1 MKARHVTSLI
11 ILLTALSLT
20 ACGDET
26 DIPTDE
32 ATNAATSASATEPT
46 PEAALPEASDEAPGM
61 VCYDIS
67 THTLTEDATQE
78 DCESKGFMWVPASS
92 GHS

>member
-1 MKARHVTSLI
+1 M
-11 ILLTALSLT
+11 ILLAALSLM

-26 DIPTDE
+26 DAPTGE
-32 ATNAATSASATEPT
+32 AANAAADSPTASATPAELAT
-46 PEAALPEASDEAPGM
+46 EASDEAPDM
-61 VCYDIS
+61 VCYDMS

-78 DCESKGFMWVPASS
+78 DCEGKGFLWVPASS

>member
-1 MKARHVTSLI
+1 MKLRHFSFLM
-11 ILLTALSLT
+11 ILLAALSLM

-26 DIPTDE
+26 DAPTGE
-32 ATNAATSASATEPT
+32 ATNAADTPTASATPAEVAT
-46 PEAALPEASDEAPGM
+46 EASDETPDM

-78 DCESKGFMWVPASS
+78 DCEGKGFLWVPASS

>member
-1 MKARHVTSLI
+1 MKPRHFSFLM
-11 ILLTALSLT
+11 ILLAALSLM
-20 ACGDET
+20 ACGDEA
-26 DIPTDE
+26 DVPTGE
-32 ATNAATSASATEPT
+32 ATNTAAANTAASATPAEIAT
-46 PEAALPEASDEAPGM
+46 EASDEAPDM

-78 DCESKGFMWVPASS
+78 DCEGKGFLWVPASS